1 MMLFRDIDGPCMA
14 PSGSVVTVGAFDG
27 LHLGHRALLDR
38 VRGRAREL
46 DCVPLAVS
54 FEPLPRA
61 FFARHEL
68 PRLASR
74 REKIEGLLDA
84 GMQRVLLLR
93 FNHALAAMSAEDFVR
108 RVLVERLAVREL
120 HVGAGFRFG
129 HKRAGDFALLERMGA
144 ELGFEAVKMPPV
156 LLDDERVSSS
166 AIRTSLAKAEFDN
179 AARLLGRPF
188 SISGH
193 VAHGNKLGRKLGYPT
208 ANLWLGRRVSPVL
221 GIFAVR
227 VQIEGEPGSHPGVA
241 SLGKRPTVNEVV
253 EPLLEAHLFDFDRDI
268 YGRRIR
274 VEFLAHLRDEEKYD
288 DIDLLVAQMDRDA
301 AAARKI
307 LDGQPS

>member
-1 MMLFRDIDGPCMA
+1 MRVFRDITGACLA
-14 PSGSVVTVGAFDG
+14 PAGSVVTVGAFDG
-27 LHLGHRALLDR
+27 LHLGHQALLSR
-38 VRGRAREL
+38 VCERAGRLACRP
-46 DCVPLAVS
+46 VAVS

-74 REKIEGLLDA
+74 REKIEGLLGA
-84 GMQRVLLLR
+84 GMARVLLLR
-93 FNHALAAMSAEDFVR
+93 FNQALAAMSAEDFVR
-108 RVLVERLAVREL
+108 QVLVQRLAVREI

-129 HKRAGDFALLERMGA
+129 HKRAGDFALLEHMGA

-156 LLDDERVSSS
+156 LLDGERVSSS
-166 AIRTSLAKAEFDN
+166 TIRSSLAEGEFDN

-208 ANLWLGRRVSPVL
+208 ANLWLGRRVSPIL

-227 VQIEGEPGSHPGVA
+227 VQIEGETGVHPGVA

-288 DIDLLVAQMDRDA
+288 DIDALVAQMDRDA

>member
-1 MMLFRDIDGPCMA
+1 MRLFRDIAGDCLA

-27 LHLGHRALLDR
+27 LHLGHQALLAR
-38 VRGRAREL
+38 VCERASEL
-46 DCVPLAVS
+46 GCVPATIS

-84 GMQRVLLLR
+84 GMQRVLMLR
-93 FNHALAAMSAEDFVR
+93 FNEALAAMSAEDFVR
-108 RVLVERLAVREL
+108 QVLVKRLAVREI
-120 HVGAGFRFG
+120 HVGAGFHFG
-129 HKRAGDFALLERMGA
+129 HKRQGDFALLERMGG
-144 ELGFEAVKMPPV
+144 ELGFQAVKMPPV
-156 LLDDERVSSS
+156 QIDGERVSSS
-166 AIRTSLAKAEFDN
+166 VIRTCLGEGRFDD
-179 AARLLGRPF
+179 AATLLGWPF
-188 SISGH
+188 AISGR

-221 GIFAVR
+221 GILAVR
-227 VQIEGEPGSHPGVA
+227 VAIEGDSEMHLGVA
-241 SLGKRPTVNEVV
+241 SLGKRPTINEVV

-274 VEFLAHLRDEEKYD
+274 VEFFAHLRDEEKFD
-288 DIDLLVAQMDRDA
+288 DLDELVAQMDRDSA
-301 AAARKI
+301 DARKI
-307 LDGQPS
+307 LEIAPN